1 MAGLGQED
9 EEVISSINI
18 TPFVDVVLVLLVILM
33 VTSTAIVK
41 ASLRVD
47 LPKAASGGE
56 NVSTTLNV
64 VITRNGELMLDGQ
77 PTTER
82 ALAESVRREKKLNPS
97 VQAVIAADKGVAYGS
112 VIHIIDVVKTNG
124 VTSFA
129 LNIERLSTP
138 EDGLE

>member
-1 MAGLGQED
+1 MAGLGQEG

>member
-1 MAGLGQED
+1 MAGLAQED
-9 EEVISSINI
+9 EEVISSINV

-47 LPKAASGGE
+47 LPKAASAGDS
-56 NVSTTLNV
+56 VATTLNI
-64 VITRNGELMLDGQ
+64 VITRDGQLMLDGIE
-77 PTTER
+77 TSED
-82 ALAESVRREKKLNPS
+82 ALAERVRREKESNPT

-112 VIHIIDVVKTNG
+112 VVHIIDVVKTNG

-129 LNIERLSTP
+129 LNIERVPTP
-138 EDGLE
+138 EDGRE